1 MHHADLTEAVRRRVA
16 ATFNHLGVAQ
26 DAELRESIL
35 IRDGSYCGRRF
46 EADDA
51 HAVWFLEEDQLKFY
65 RADGGALCVLTPAVD
80 EVRPIRMA
88 A

>member
-1 MHHADLTEAVRRRVA
+1 MHHAELTEAIRRRVVE
-16 ATFNHLGVAQ
+16 TFAHLGVTPE
-26 DAELRESIL
+26 AELRESIL

-46 EADDA
+46 EAEGA

-65 RADGGALCVLTPAVD
+65 RADGGALCVLTPAVED
-80 EVRPIRMA
+80 VRPVRLA